1 MGFYAAGRM
10 ATRRLAGKMPAATTD
25 QGRQTVRLLNAS
37 PAQPCKT
44 HQPFV
49 ACCNKHKGYL
59 CVRTGPRVIRFNV
72 AYTIRLRLVLPTSLV
87 ACVLPAGP
95 LAIGTVYC
103 K

>member
-1 MGFYAAGRM
+1 MDFHAAGRM
-10 ATRRLAGKMPAATTD
+10 ATRWLAGNMPAAAMD
-25 QGRQTVRLLNAS
+25 QGRQTGRLLNAS

-44 HQPFV
+44 DHPFV

-59 CVRTGPRVIRFNV
+59 RARTGPRVIRFNV

-95 LAIGTVYC
+95 PAIGTF
-103 K
+103 